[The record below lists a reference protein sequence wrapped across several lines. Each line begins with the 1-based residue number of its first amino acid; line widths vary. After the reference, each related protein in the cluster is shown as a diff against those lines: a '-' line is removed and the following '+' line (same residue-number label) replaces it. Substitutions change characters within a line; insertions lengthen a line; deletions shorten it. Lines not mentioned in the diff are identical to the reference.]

1 MNEELRAIADPTR
14 RQILK
19 LVWENEMTAG
29 EVAVGFDISRP
40 AISQHLRVL
49 LDAELVA
56 VRGEGTRRFYRA
68 NSKSLSALRVFVE
81 EFWDESLTR
90 LKQEAEREQRELD
103 KNE

>member
-1 MNEELRAIADPTR
+1 
-14 RQILK
+14 
-19 LVWENEMTAG
+19 MTAG

-56 VRGEGTRRFYRA
+56 VLGEGTRRFYRA
-68 NSKSLSALRVFVE
+68 NSDSLSALRVFVG

-90 LKQEAEREQRELD
+90 LKQEAEREQKELD
-103 KNE
+103 KDE

>member
-1 MNEELRAIADPTR
+1 
-14 RQILK
+14 
-19 LVWENEMTAG
+19 MTAG

-68 NSKSLSALRVFVE
+68 NSKSLSALRIFVE
-81 EFWDESLTR
+81 EFWDESLTH
-90 LKQEAEREQRELD
+90 LKQKTEREQKALD